1 MAAGS
6 FFQRLWARFAYDRS
20 IGFGLEYIGLTTL
33 RFPRAVALAVLVF
46 SILCF
51 TQIPRANVDG
61 DLLRVYAHSGH
72 YYDAYE
78 HLADTFGTFENDI
91 YLLVSS
97 PTLTNPETL
106 ERIRELAFDLELS
119 DYAVG
124 TMSPFTL
131 RKPDGAG
138 GSLPAVPEGMT
149 DFAQV
154 ALALTDLQQ
163 NDPMMRN
170 LITPDL
176 SGVVLIMFPNQCQL
190 REEPAESCD
199 VDSLLPVEQRSTKAM
214 IASLRETIAP
224 YQADDISIELTGPPI
239 WTSEMLN
246 AAVDDQVKFTV
257 WGFGLGAVIALLALR
272 SLTGALLV
280 AATPFLA
287 VAWSMGIILLFF
299 GSFSFLTIIVTT
311 LVLVISFA
319 EAMFFV
325 FNWLAYWRDGME
337 PNKAVDATV
346 KLVGPASALT
356 MLTTFVSFASL
367 ALTPGQGVREFSI
380 AGSIGTFL
388 LFVCL
393 MTFLPLL
400 LKLAIRLGFK
410 PPRRSSLILTAPL
423 PLAWFFASRFGR
435 PLSIAAIAV
444 TILLFIPYVLIK
456 PHFSF
461 EDFVAKDST
470 ALTAAADID
479 DGVGGVAPLYIRV
492 PLAENDPNLGPR
504 DFETVRTVHEI
515 LERHLGDNK
524 VISAA
529 SMSNYTETGFTREEV
544 FEAVG
549 PFMKRRFITDDGS
562 QALVTGFMP
571 TIIES
576 DSLKQLVEDVNRE
589 MVAAGI
595 DGAEIGGFRILTTFA
610 TDQIVTGLQLD
621 LTVSVLVN
629 LALIGFAFQSF
640 RVALASA
647 IPNLFPVL
655 GTEAWLYFTGQGL
668 QLTTVI
674 ALTIAFGIAVD
685 DTVHF
690 LSHYLH
696 SRREEGRPHMEA
708 VKHTLDRIG
717 GAIVATTIILCS
729 GVIIVTFSE
738 LPQVALFGTLFVST
752 LAFAV
757 IGDLFILPALLA
769 AGGKF
774 FAPLARIKVRTA
786 DHDATPDDPTGDTV
800 TGEGGTEGGQ
810 PSPSTT

>member
-1 MAAGS
+1 VSSGS
-6 FFQRLWARFAYDRS
+6 FLRRAIERVTYKRS

-33 RFPRAVALAVLVF
+33 RFPRLVAMAVLAF
-46 SILCF
+46 SILAF
-51 TQIPRANVDG
+51 TQIPKANVDG
-61 DLLRVYAHSGH
+61 DLLRVYAHSGE

-78 HLADTFGTFENDI
+78 HLSETFGTFENDI
-91 YLLVSS
+91 YVLVNS
-97 PTLTNPETL
+97 PNLVDPDVL
-106 ERIRELAFDLELS
+106 EQVRTLAFDLELNE
-119 DYAVG
+119 YAVG

-131 RKPDGAG
+131 RKPNGSG
-138 GSLPAVPEGMT
+138 GSVPAVPEGMLT
-149 DFAQV
+149 ADEV
-154 ALALTDLQQ
+154 AMSLMDLQQ

-170 LITPDL
+170 LITPDVT
-176 SGVVLIMFPNQCQL
+176 GVVLIVFPNQDL
-190 REEPAESCD
+190 VKANGA
-199 VDSLLPVEQRSTKAM
+199 KAM
-214 IASLRETIAP
+214 IESLRETIAF
-224 YQADDISIELTGPPI
+224 YEGGDLSIELTGPPV

-246 AAVDDQVKFTV
+246 AAVDDQVKFTI
-257 WGFGLGAVIALLALR
+257 WGFGLGAIIALFALR
-272 SLTGALLV
+272 SFFGAIIV

-287 VAWSMGIILLFF
+287 VMWSMGMILLFF

-319 EAMFFV
+319 ESMFFV
-325 FNWLAYWRDGME
+325 FNWLAFWRDGME

-346 KLVGPASALT
+346 KLVGPAAALT

-367 ALTPGQGVREFSI
+367 SLTPGQGIREFSM
-380 AGSIGTFL
+380 AGALGTFL

-400 LKLAIRLGFK
+400 LKLSIRLGFK
-410 PPRRSSLILTAPL
+410 APPRSSVVLTAPL
-423 PLAWFFASRFGR
+423 PLSWFLASRFGR
-435 PLSIAAIAV
+435 PIAILAIVV
-444 TILLFIPYVLIK
+444 TIALLIPYGLIK

-461 EDFVAKDST
+461 EDFVAKEST
-470 ALTAAADID
+470 ALSAAESID
-479 DGVGGVAPLYIRV
+479 EGVGGVAPLYVRV
-492 PLAENDPNLGPR
+492 PLAGNDPNIGAV
-504 DFETVRTVHEI
+504 DFEKVRIVHEI
-515 LERHLGDNK
+515 VESHLGENK

-529 SMSNYTETGFTREEV
+529 SMTNYTDSGFTRQEV
-544 FEAVG
+544 FDAVG
-549 PFMKRRFITDDGS
+549 PFMRKRFVTDDGS

-576 DSLKQLVEDVNRE
+576 DVLKELVEDLKTE
-589 MVAAGI
+589 MAAAGVT
-595 DGAEIGGFRILTTFA
+595 DVEIGGFRILTTFA

-621 LTVSVLVN
+621 LTLSVLVN
-629 LALIGFAFQSF
+629 LGLIGFAFQSF

-696 SRREEGRPHMEA
+696 ARRDEGMQHMDA
-708 VKHTLDRIG
+708 VKHTLNRIG

-769 AGGKF
+769 AGGRF
-774 FAPLARIKVRTA
+774 FQPLGKIGVRMVDA
-786 DHDATPDDPTGDTV
+786 EATPDDPTADTHTTGGSSDPIGQSGGV
-800 TGEGGTEGGQ
+800 T
-810 PSPSTT
+810 

>member
-1 MAAGS
+1 MSSGS

-33 RFPRAVALAVLVF
+33 RFPRAVAIAVLAF

-61 DLLRVYAHSGH
+61 DLLRVYAHSGQ

-78 HLADTFGTFENDI
+78 HLSETFGTFENDI
-91 YLLVSS
+91 YVLVNS
-97 PTLTNPETL
+97 PRLTEPETL
-106 ERIRELAFDLELS
+106 ERVRELAFDLELNEFV
-119 DYAVG
+119 VG
-124 TMSPFTL
+124 TMSPFTM
-131 RKPDGAG
+131 RKPTANG
-138 GSLPAVPEGMT
+138 GTVPAVPEGMD
-149 DFAQV
+149 DFAEV
-154 ALALTDLQQ
+154 AIALADLQQ

-176 SGVVLIMFPNQCQL
+176 SGVVLIMFPNQ
-190 REEPAESCD
+190 EM
-199 VDSLLPVEQRSTKAM
+199 TKGDGTKRM
-214 IASLRETIAP
+214 IASLRETIAR
-224 YQADDISIELTGPPI
+224 YQDENISIELTGPPI

-246 AAVDDQVKFTV
+246 AAVDDQVKFTI
-257 WGFGLGAVIALLALR
+257 WGFGLGSIIALLALR

-287 VAWSMGIILLFF
+287 VMWSMGMVLLVF

-319 EAMFFV
+319 EAMFFI

-367 ALTPGQGVREFSI
+367 SLTPGQGIREFSI
-380 AGSIGTFL
+380 AGSIGTLL

-393 MTFLPLL
+393 MTFLPLM
-400 LKLAIRLGFK
+400 LKAAVRLGFK
-410 PPRRSSLILTAPL
+410 APKRSSMVLTAPL

-435 PLSIAAIAV
+435 QVSILAIAV
-444 TILLFIPYVLIK
+444 TILLFIPYFLIK

-470 ALTAAADID
+470 ALSAAEEID
-479 DGVGGVAPLYIRV
+479 QGVGGVAPLYIRV
-492 PLAENDPNLGPR
+492 PLAENDPNLGPG
-504 DFETVRTVHEI
+504 DFETVRKVHEI
-515 LERHLGDNK
+515 LEGHLGENK

-529 SMSNYTETGFTREEV
+529 SMTNYTDTGFTREEV

-571 TIIES
+571 TII
-576 DSLKQLVEDVNRE
+576 DSEALKQLVEDVNRE
-589 MVAAGI
+589 MDAAGI
-595 DGAEIGGFRILTTFA
+595 TEAEIGGFRILTTFA
-610 TDQIVTGLQLD
+610 TDQIVSGLQLD

-729 GVIIVTFSE
+729 GVVIVTFSA

-774 FAPLARIKVRTA
+774 FHPLGKIRVRTV
-786 DHDATPDDPTGDTV
+786 DHDATPDDPTGDTI
-800 TGEGGTEGGQ
+800 TGDGGTEGGQ
-810 PSPSTT
+810 QSPGTT

>member
-1 MAAGS
+1 MSGNV
-6 FFQRLWARFAYDRS
+6 FQRLWAKFAYDRS

-33 RFPRAVALAVLVF
+33 RYPRAVAIAVLAF

-51 TQIPRANVDG
+51 TQVPRANVDG
-61 DLLRVYAHSGH
+61 DLLRVYAHSGEH
-72 YYDAYE
+72 YDAYE
-78 HLADTFGTFENDI
+78 QLSETFGTFENDI
-91 YLLVSS
+91 YVLVSS
-97 PTLTNPETL
+97 LNLTQPEVL
-106 ERIRELAFDLELS
+106 ERIRELAFDLELNE
-119 DYAVG
+119 YAVG

-138 GSLPAVPEGMT
+138 GSVPAVPEGMT
-149 DFAQV
+149 DFSQV
-154 ALALTDLQQ
+154 ALALSDLQQ

-176 SGVVLIMFPNQCQL
+176 TGVVLIMFPNQ
-190 REEPAESCD
+190 D
-199 VDSLLPVEQRSTKAM
+199 VVKQNGAKAM

-224 YQADDISIELTGPPI
+224 YISGDVQIELTGPPV

-246 AAVDDQVKFTV
+246 AAVDDQIKFTV

-272 SLTGALLV
+272 SLPGALLV

-287 VAWSMGIILLFF
+287 VMWTMGIILLFF

-319 EAMFFV
+319 ESMFFI

-346 KLVGPASALT
+346 KLVGPAAALT
-356 MLTTFVSFASL
+356 MLTTLVSFASL
-367 ALTPGQGVREFSI
+367 WLTPGQGVREFSV
-380 AGSIGTFL
+380 AGSIGTIL

-393 MTFLPLL
+393 MTFLPLM
-400 LKLAIRLGFK
+400 LKAAVRLGFK
-410 PPRRSSLILTAPL
+410 APKRSSLVLTAPL
-423 PLAWFFASRFGR
+423 PLAWFVASRFGR
-435 PLSIAAIAV
+435 QLSVLAIVV
-444 TILLFIPYVLIK
+444 TVALFVPYFLIK

-470 ALTAAADID
+470 ALTAAEDID
-479 DGVGGVAPLYIRV
+479 SGVGGVAPIYIRV
-492 PLAENDPNLGPR
+492 PLVENDPNVGAQ
-504 DFETVRTVHEI
+504 DFETIRKVHEI
-515 LERHLGDNK
+515 LESHLGQNK

-529 SMSNYTETGFTREEV
+529 ALTNYTESGFTREEV
-544 FEAVG
+544 FDAVG
-549 PFMKRRFITDDGS
+549 PFMRKRFVTDDGS

-571 TIIES
+571 TII
-576 DSLKQLVEDVNRE
+576 DSEDLKLLVENVTQE
-589 MVAAGI
+589 MRDAGI
-595 DGAEIGGFRILTTFA
+595 EGAEVGGFRILTTFA
-610 TDQIVTGLQLD
+610 TDQIVYGLQLD
-621 LTVSVLVN
+621 LTLSVLVN
-629 LALIGFAFQSF
+629 IGLIGFAFQSF
-640 RVALASA
+640 RVAVASA

-655 GTEAWLYFTGQGL
+655 GTIAWLYLTGKGL

-696 SRREEGRPHMEA
+696 SRREEKREHLDA
-708 VKHTLDRIG
+708 VKHTLERIG

-729 GVIIVTFSE
+729 GVVIVTFSE

-752 LAFAV
+752 LGFAV

-774 FAPLARIKVRTA
+774 FHPLGKIKVRMA
-786 DHDATPDDPTGDTV
+786 DHDSTPDDPTGDTI
-800 TGEGGTEGGQ
+800 TGDGGTEGTVGKA
-810 PSPSTT
+810 

>member
-1 MAAGS
+1 VSAGS

-33 RFPRAVALAVLVF
+33 RFPRAVALAVLAF
-46 SILCF
+46 SILAF
-51 TQIPRANVDG
+51 TQIPKANVDG
-61 DLLRVYAHSGH
+61 DLLRVYAHSGQ

-91 YLLVSS
+91 YLLVTS
-97 PTLTNPETL
+97 PTLTNPQTL
-106 ERIRELAFDLELS
+106 ERIRELAFDLELNEF
-119 DYAVG
+119 AVG

-131 RKPDGAG
+131 RKPDGFG
-138 GSLPAVPEGMT
+138 GSVPAVPEGMT

-176 SGVVLIMFPNQCQL
+176 TGVVLIMFPNQDL
-190 REEPAESCD
+190 VKEKG
-199 VDSLLPVEQRSTKAM
+199 TKAM
-214 IASLRETIAP
+214 IASLRETIAY
-224 YQADDISIELTGPPI
+224 YQADDVSIELTGPPV

-257 WGFGLGAVIALLALR
+257 WGFGLGAIIALLALR

-287 VAWSMGIILLFF
+287 VMWSMGIILLFF

-356 MLTTFVSFASL
+356 MLTTLVSFASL
-367 ALTPGQGVREFSI
+367 SLTPGQGIREFSI

-410 PPRRSSLILTAPL
+410 PPKRSSLVLTAPL

-435 PLSIAAIAV
+435 PLSIIAIVV
-444 TILLFIPYVLIK
+444 TVLLFIPYVLIK

-470 ALTAAADID
+470 ALSAAAEID

-492 PLAENDPNLGPR
+492 PLAENDPNLGPK
-504 DFETVRTVHEI
+504 DFETVRAVHEI
-515 LERHLGDNK
+515 LERHLGENK

-544 FEAVG
+544 FNAVG

-576 DSLKQLVEDVNRE
+576 DALKQLVEDVNRE
-589 MVAAGI
+589 MAEAGVV
-595 DGAEIGGFRILTTFA
+595 GAEIGGFRILTTFA

-629 LALIGFAFQSF
+629 LGLIGFAFQSF

-729 GVIIVTFSE
+729 GVVIVTFSE

-774 FAPLARIKVRTA
+774 FEPLAKIRVRTA
-786 DHDATPDDPTGDTV
+786 DHDSTPDDPTGDTV

-810 PSPSTT
+810 ANAGTT

>member
-1 MAAGS
+1 MAEGS
-6 FFQRLWARFAYDRS
+6 FVKRLWAHFVHDRS
-20 IGFGLEYIGLTTL
+20 IGFGLEHIGLTTL
-33 RFPRAVALAVLVF
+33 RFPRLVAIAVLVF
-46 SILCF
+46 SIVCF
-51 TQIPRANVDG
+51 SQIPRANVDG
-61 DLLRVYAHSGH
+61 DLLRVYAHSGQ

-78 HLADTFGTFENDI
+78 HLSDTFGTFENDI
-91 YLLVSS
+91 YVLVST
-97 PTLTNPETL
+97 PRLTDPVVL
-106 ERIRELAFDLELS
+106 EQIRELAFELELNE
-119 DYAVG
+119 YAVG

-131 RKPDGAG
+131 RKPTANG
-138 GSLPAVPEGMT
+138 GSVPAVPEGMG
-149 DFAQV
+149 DFAEV
-154 ALALTDLQQ
+154 ALALSDLQQ

-176 SGVVLIMFPNQCQL
+176 TGVVLIMFPNQDL
-190 REEPAESCD
+190 VREHGA
-199 VDSLLPVEQRSTKAM
+199 KAM
-214 IASLRETIAP
+214 IASLRETIA
-224 YQADDISIELTGPPI
+224 YYENDDVHIEITGPPV

-246 AAVDDQVKFTV
+246 AAVDDQVKFTI
-257 WGFGLGAVIALLALR
+257 WGFGLGAIIALFALR
-272 SLTGALLV
+272 SFWGALIV

-287 VAWSMGIILLFF
+287 VMWSMGIILLLF

-319 EAMFFV
+319 ESMFFV

-346 KLVGPASALT
+346 KLVGPAAALT

-367 ALTPGQGVREFSI
+367 ALTPGQGVREFSA
-380 AGSIGTFL
+380 AGAIGTFL

-400 LKLAIRLGFK
+400 LKLAVRLGFK
-410 PPRRSSLILTAPL
+410 APKRSSLVLTAPL
-423 PLAWFFASRFGR
+423 PLSWFLASRFGR
-435 PLSIAAIAV
+435 PLSIAAIVV
-444 TILLFIPYVLIK
+444 TILLFIPYGLIK

-461 EDFVAKDST
+461 EDFVARDSS
-470 ALTAAADID
+470 ALTAAEQID
-479 DGVGGVAPLYIRV
+479 SGVGGVAPLYVRV
-492 PLAENDPNLGPR
+492 PLVENDPNVAPR
-504 DFETVRTVHEI
+504 DFEKIRTVHEV
-515 LERHLGDNK
+515 LESYLGQNK

-529 SMSNYTETGFTREEV
+529 SMTNYTDAGFTREEV

-549 PFMKRRFITDDGS
+549 PFMRKRFVTDDGS

-571 TIIES
+571 TIVES
-576 DSLKQLVEDVNRE
+576 DALKRLVSDLEDDLE
-589 MVAAGI
+589 AAGVS
-595 DGAEIGGFRILTTFA
+595 DAEVGGFRILTTFA
-610 TDQIVTGLQLD
+610 TDDIVWGLQMD
-621 LTVSVLVN
+621 LTLSVLVN
-629 LALIGFAFQSF
+629 IGLIGFAFQSF
-640 RVALASA
+640 RVAAASA

-655 GTEAWLYFTGQGL
+655 GTIAWLYFTGAGL

-696 SRREEGRPHMEA
+696 SRREEGRPHLEA
-708 VKHTLDRIG
+708 VKHTLERIG

-752 LAFAV
+752 LGFAV

-769 AGGKF
+769 AGGRF
-774 FAPLARIKVRTA
+774 FEPLGRIRVRTA
-786 DHDATPDDPTGDTV
+786 DHEPTPDDPTGDTITRDS
-800 TGEGGTEGGQ
+800 TGQIPT
-810 PSPSTT
+810 

>member
-1 MAAGS
+1 V
-6 FFQRLWARFAYDRS
+6 FRRLWARFAYDRS

-33 RFPRAVALAVLVF
+33 RYPRAVALAVLVF

-51 TQIPRANVDG
+51 IQIPKANVDG
-61 DLLRVYAHSGH
+61 DLLRVYAHSGEH
-72 YYDAYE
+72 YDAYQ
-78 HLADTFGTFENDI
+78 HLSETFGTFENDI
-91 YLLVSS
+91 YVLVSS
-97 PTLTNPETL
+97 PRMTEPETL
-106 ERIRELAFDLELS
+106 ERVRELAFDIELNE
-119 DYAVG
+119 YAVG

-131 RKPDGAG
+131 RKPDGYG
-138 GSLPAVPEGMT
+138 GSVPAVPEGMD
-149 DFAQV
+149 DFGEV
-154 ALALTDLQQ
+154 AIALSDLQQ

-176 SGVVLIMFPNQCQL
+176 SGVVLIMFPNQEMT
-190 REEPAESCD
+190 RGD
-199 VDSLLPVEQRSTKAM
+199 GTKAM
-214 IASLRETIAP
+214 IASLRRDIAP
-224 YQADDISIELTGPPI
+224 YQDENISIELTGPPI

-246 AAVDDQVKFTV
+246 AAVDDQIKFTV
-257 WGFGLGAVIALLALR
+257 WGFGLGAIIALLALR
-272 SLTGALLV
+272 SLPGALLV

-287 VAWSMGIILLFF
+287 VMWSMGIILWWF

-319 EAMFFV
+319 ESMFFV

-346 KLVGPASALT
+346 KLVGPAAALT

-380 AGSIGTFL
+380 AGAIGTFL

-393 MTFLPLL
+393 MTFLPLM
-400 LKLAIRLGFK
+400 LKVAIRMGFK
-410 PPRRSSLILTAPL
+410 APRRSSMVLTAPL
-423 PLAWFFASRFGR
+423 PLAWFIASRFGR
-435 PLSIAAIAV
+435 QLSILAIAV
-444 TILLFIPYVLIK
+444 TTLLFIPYGLIK

-470 ALTAAADID
+470 ALTAAENID

-492 PLAENDPNLGPR
+492 PLVHGDPNVAPE
-504 DFETVRTVHEI
+504 DFETIRQVHEI
-515 LERHLGDNK
+515 LESHVGQNK

-529 SMSNYTETGFTREEV
+529 ALTNYTDNGFAREEV
-544 FEAVG
+544 FDAVG
-549 PFMKRRFITDDGS
+549 PFMRKRFVTDDGT

-571 TIIES
+571 TII
-576 DSLKQLVEDVNRE
+576 DSEDLKQLVNDVAAE
-589 MVAAGI
+589 MEAAGI
-595 DGAEIGGFRILTTFA
+595 EGAEIGGFRILTTFA

-621 LTVSVLVN
+621 LTLSVLVN
-629 LALIGFAFQSF
+629 IVLIGFAFQSF

-655 GTEAWLYFTGQGL
+655 GTIAWLYLTGQGL

-696 SRREEGRPHMEA
+696 SRREEGRPHREA

-757 IGDLFILPALLA
+757 IGDLFILPALLV
-769 AGGKF
+769 AGGTF
-774 FAPLARIKVRTA
+774 FEPLGRIKVRA
-786 DHDATPDDPTGDTV
+786 AERDATPDDPTGDALTSD
-800 TGEGGTEGGQ
+800 GSTEGAQ
-810 PSPSTT
+810 PRSA